1 MYCPQTAKKT
11 RERMSREVDISS
23 LKQFAAE
30 KLPDS
35 PLRDLILLEKDK
47 MAPEEYVIKV
57 DVWLKLL
64 RKIP

>member
-1 MYCPQTAKKT
+1 MPK
-11 RERMSREVDISS
+11 EVDISP

-35 PLRDLILLEKDK
+35 PLRDLILQEKNT
-47 MAPEEYVIKV
+47 MPPEEYVIKV

-64 RKIP
+64 RRKR